1 MLPALRRR
9 ARRCIAAM
17 RGYKVYAASAALAS
31 IDLVPDLLN
40 ATAGVDWSPLLPEG
54 WGVRAAGWLA
64 VARLVAPI
72 VKARLRKPPADPMG
86 GTR

>member
-1 MLPALRRR
+1 M
-9 ARRCIAAM
+9 AAM
-17 RGYKVYAASAALAS
+17 RGYKVYTASAALAS

-40 ATAGVDWSPLLPEG
+40 ATAGVDWTPLLPEG

-72 VKARLRKPPADPMG
+72 VKARMRKPPAPPEA
-86 GTR
+86 RP

>member
-1 MLPALRRR
+1 MFSALRRR
-9 ARRCIAAM
+9 ARRCMAAM
-17 RGYKVYAASAALAS
+17 RGYKVYTASAALAS

-40 ATAGVDWSPLLPEG
+40 ATAGVDWTPLLPEG

-72 VKARLRKPPADPMG
+72 VKARMRKPPAPPEA
-86 GTR
+86 RP